1 MSGMPTAMTGMHP
14 QMLAESMHMGGRR
27 YPAGAGGAGI
37 PAGGMPPP
45 AGLGGRGGHMM
56 WYKDMQHMAA
66 PRDAHEHPGFPEGY
80 LGGGMVHSSGMLA
93 EHPASHARLQLQVNY
108 LLAENHNLRCENTP
122 NISHTYVLYIYTYT
136 HTHTHYHS
144 FTRTHITYTPYIH
157 VYIYKNMYVRGF
169 SKDIHAHTHTN
180 PQHTLCIY
188 TRIHVYICMIIP
200 VYMVM
205 YMYVYIYV

>member
-14 QMLAESMHMGGRR
+14 QMIAESMHMGGRR

-56 WYKDMQHMAA
+56 WYKDMQHMGS

-80 LGGGMVHSSGMLA
+80 MGAGMVHSSGMLV

-122 NISHTYVLYIYTYT
+122 NISDTYIVYIYT
-136 HTHTHYHS
+136 HTHAHTHTHSHTHS
-144 FTRTHITYTPYIH
+144 FTHITYTPYIH
-157 VYIYKNMYVRGF
+157 VYIYTDMCARGF
-169 SKDIHAHTHTN
+169 SKDIYAHTHTQ
-180 PQHTLCIY
+180 PQNTH
-188 TRIHVYICMIIP
+188 YICTHTCKH
-200 VYMVM
+200 V
-205 YMYVYIYV
+205 

>member
-14 QMLAESMHMGGRR
+14 QMLAESMDMGGRR

-122 NISHTYVLYIYTYT
+122 NISGTHIYYTHTHNT
-136 HTHTHYHS
+136 HTHTHTHTLTLTLTLTL
-144 FTRTHITYTPYIH
+144 TRSLI
-157 VYIYKNMYVRGF
+157 
-169 SKDIHAHTHTN
+169 HTHTS
-180 PQHTLCIY
+180 HTHHMYMFTYIQICMPEVSARIYMYTHTHKPTTHTIY
-188 TRIHVYICMIIP
+188 THIHVHICINP
-200 VYMVM
+200 L
-205 YMYVYIYV
+205 

>member
-1 MSGMPTAMTGMHP
+1 MPSAMTGMHP

-56 WYKDMQHMAA
+56 WYKDMQHMGS

-80 LGGGMVHSSGMLA
+80 MGGGMVHSSGMLA

-122 NISHTYVLYIYTYT
+122 NISDTHIYYT
-136 HTHTHYHS
+136 HTHTH
-144 FTRTHITYTPYIH
+144 T
-157 VYIYKNMYVRGF
+157 
-169 SKDIHAHTHTN
+169 HTHTSRTHHVYMCTYIQICM
-180 PQHTLCIY
+180 PEVSARIYMYTHTHKPTTHTIY
-188 TRIHVYICMIIP
+188 THIHVHTCINP
-200 VYMVM
+200 L
-205 YMYVYIYV
+205 